1 MNNEYKP
8 VSLEFRDVTL
18 RFGQHTVLSHFNLAV
33 PAGGHAVLMGASGS
47 GKTSLLRMA
56 AGLLPPTEGTVLL
69 DGHPV
74 GVGRASPYRVAV
86 QFQEP
91 RLLPWLTAAENVN
104 TVLSDSRKTLDQAR
118 ALLARVGLAG
128 AADLYPGALSG
139 GMAQRVSLCRALAF
153 PSHLLLLDE
162 PFRGLDGETRG
173 QVMDFV
179 RQATEGKTLLLITHE
194 ETEAHFFSDAPVK
207 LAQSTGEPT

>member
-18 RFGQHTVLSHFNLAV
+18 RFGQHTVLSHFNLSV

-56 AGLLPPTEGTVLL
+56 AGLLPPTEGAVLL

-74 GVGRASPYRVAV
+74 GTGHPCPYRVAV
-86 QFQEP
+86 QFQVP

-104 TVLSDSRKTLDQAR
+104 TVLSDSRKTLERAR
-118 ALLARVGLAG
+118 ALLARVGLPG

-162 PFRGLDGETRG
+162 PFRGLDGETRR

-179 RQATEGKTLLLITHE
+179 RQATDGKTLLLITHE
-194 ETEAHFFSDAPVK
+194 ETEAHFFSKSPVR
-207 LAQSTGEPT
+207 LNDC

>member
-1 MNNEYKP
+1 MNNECKP

-18 RFGQHTVLSHFNLAV
+18 RFGQHTVLSHFNLSV

-56 AGLLPPTEGTVLL
+56 AGLLPPTEGAVLL

-74 GVGRASPYRVAV
+74 GTGHPCPYRVAV

-104 TVLSDSRKTLDQAR
+104 TVLSDSRKTLERAR
-118 ALLARVGLAG
+118 ALLARVGLPG

-162 PFRGLDGETRG
+162 PFRGLDGETRR

-179 RQATEGKTLLLITHE
+179 RQATDGKTLLLITHE
-194 ETEAHFFSDAPVK
+194 ETEAHFFSKSPVR
-207 LAQSTGEPT
+207 LNDC

>member
-1 MNNEYKP
+1 MNNECKP

-18 RFGQHTVLSHFNLAV
+18 RFGQHTVLSHFNLSV

-69 DGHPV
+69 DGHPAYA
-74 GVGRASPYRVAV
+74 GHACPYRVAV

-162 PFRGLDGETRG
+162 PFRGLDGETRR

-179 RQATEGKTLLLITHE
+179 RQATDGKTLLLITHE
-194 ETEAHFFSDAPVK
+194 ETEAHFFSKSPVR
-207 LAQSTGEPT
+207 LNDC

>member
-1 MNNEYKP
+1 MNNECKP

-56 AGLLPPTEGTVLL
+56 AGLLPPTEGAVLL

-118 ALLARVGLAG
+118 ALLARVGLPG

-162 PFRGLDGETRG
+162 PFRGLDGETRR

-179 RQATEGKTLLLITHE
+179 RQATDGKTLLLITHE
-194 ETEAHFFSDAPVK
+194 ETEAHFFSDAPVR
-207 LAQSTGEPT
+207 LNHC